1 MFLEVILILVTIV
14 GLLVAGAFFG
24 LAVVELVNAINEV
37 GDDDDAE
44 EHLQW
49 LEKKEIF

>member
-1 MFLEVILILVTIV
+1 MILVTIV
-14 GLLVAGAFFG
+14 GLLVAGTAFGF
-24 LAVVELVNAINEV
+24 AVVELVDAINKV
-37 GDDDDAE
+37 DDDDDVE